1 MILDYPWVEIY
12 LEETIKEIT
21 EDKIKRS
28 RSEIIRD
35 YNKDLNNLES
45 HPATILG
52 IWNTALEEKKFVRQ
66 HIQGIIDL
74 TKVLIWEQQRMG
86 FDAHPKRIKA
96 IQPEYIGDELVRR
109 NLEWFD
115 VYEIH
120 EREKY
125 SFNDHTIKTLFN
137 KSKSQK
143 PSFEVVCFITKY
155 IIEFDNKLL
164 DLPKDKGKRWDID
177 EWRRNA
183 NIKVKQSWEE
193 EKD

>member
-1 MILDYPWVEIY
+1 
-12 LEETIKEIT
+12 
-21 EDKIKRS
+21 
-28 RSEIIRD
+28 
-35 YNKDLNNLES
+35 
-45 HPATILG
+45 
-52 IWNTALEEKKFVRQ
+52 
-66 HIQGIIDL
+66 
-74 TKVLIWEQQRMG
+74 MG